1 MQSSK
6 EKLYNNAVINM
17 PFLLMA
23 CLFTFSI
30 VIFANASA
38 KANESEI
45 SEIYIEASGNNKY
58 EAKIKAHEQG
68 MQRALYLLANKF
80 KIPTS
85 GLQKISYHRLK
96 SVFTPKVISNEI
108 SLLEKYSATVTYTYE
123 KGKIF
128 SLLLEYGDEK
138 INDLFYEAIVLPVFR
153 KGRTLNIWDSD
164 KRWNDFWN
172 KARPNLENYKIYY
185 PEKTLFLADKITE
198 ANLLDLK
205 YEDFVSIFHDKLFKK
220 VIIITAEFFT
230 NRRTGASIL
239 HIKKYSRGNNEES
252 KINEEEYDLNSW
264 DEIPY
269 IVDLV
274 IDKVI
279 DDYGVLRIKPPE
291 TEVNDKHLTADTGGE
306 KTIMMNF
313 DAFDNEELNLV
324 IAKLEQVE
332 QIDNFAIE
340 REDDNKYKIIIYTS
354 VSEYELAEGLYFN
367 GLSYKIHGDLYN
379 LIDIK
384 KGA

>member
-1 MQSSK
+1 MQNSK
-6 EKLYNNAVINM
+6 KQVDNNVLINM

-23 CLFTFSI
+23 CLFTFSF
-30 VIFANASA
+30 VIFTNELV

-45 SEIYIEASGNNKY
+45 SEMYIEASGNNKY

-68 MQRALYLLANKF
+68 MQRAVFLLANKF
-80 KIPTS
+80 KIPTG
-85 GLQKISYHRLK
+85 GLQKIPYHRLK
-96 SVFTPKVISNEI
+96 SAFTPKVISNEI
-108 SLLEKYSATVTYTYE
+108 SLLEKYSATVTYVYE

-128 SLLLEYGDEK
+128 NLLLEYGDAK
-138 INDLFYEAIVLPVFR
+138 INDLFYETIVLPVFK
-153 KGRTLNIWDSD
+153 KGRTSNIWNND

-172 KARPNLENYKIYY
+172 NARLNLENYKIYY
-185 PEKTLFLADKITE
+185 PEKNLFLADKITE

-205 YEDFVSIFHDKLFKK
+205 YEDFVNIFHDKLFKN

-230 NRRTGASIL
+230 ERRTGSSIL
-239 HIKKYSRGNNEES
+239 HIKKYFRGHDENS
-252 KINEEEYDLNSW
+252 KIIEEEYELNSW

-269 IVDLV
+269 IVDLA

-279 DDYGVLRIKPPE
+279 DDYGVLRIERPE
-291 TEVNDKHLTADTGGE
+291 TEVNDKLLTADTEGE
-306 KTIMMNF
+306 KTIIMNF
-313 DAFDNEELNLV
+313 DAFDKEELDLV
-324 IAKLEQVE
+324 ISKLEQVK

-340 REDDNKYKIIIYTS
+340 REDDTKYKIIIYTS